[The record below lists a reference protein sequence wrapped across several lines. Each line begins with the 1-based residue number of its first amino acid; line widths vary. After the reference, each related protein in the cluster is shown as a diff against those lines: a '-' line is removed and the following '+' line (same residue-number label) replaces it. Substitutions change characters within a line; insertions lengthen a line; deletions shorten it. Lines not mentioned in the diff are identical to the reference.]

1 MTEKIEPPNCW
12 EYTQCGKE
20 PGGANVDENGPCQAA
35 LKTALDGVNNGKNA
49 GRLCWAVDGTMCHN
63 QTPGPE
69 EDKISSCISCPFFQ
83 KVQEAEDQGDLRTKF
98 LRFVTMDGK
107 KPLMQGLEIKHV
119 AQGERFIIQNANSE
133 AGYIIQKGSCRILV
147 EKDGELVAIGRRGL
161 GEVVGVTA
169 LLTGAP
175 YSAHVEAE
183 TPMCLWVIRRDQ
195 FEAMVEK
202 DRDLM
207 EFLTELV
214 ADRLSADRPMAD
226 RAVGRYTAREVLG
239 KGGFS
244 MVYKGIHTALE
255 MPVAIKMLHHDK
267 ALDPDF
273 LAAFR
278 NEAESIAKFNHE
290 NIVRVFDIEELYRTV
305 FIIMEYLEGELLSD
319 MIKRLGRLS
328 PLLAA
333 DFMVQACRGLEYAHK
348 FGIIHRDINVSNLFI
363 QTGDRLKIMDF
374 GIACKIGTEDFGE
387 TGTAAFMS
395 PEQIDG
401 DPVDERTDIYS
412 LGLAAY
418 EMVTGERAF
427 PGNDIMALL
436 DGHLERDVP
445 DPAEKAPD
453 LPPALRQ
460 VIMKAGKRAPDE
472 RFNKAGEIIE
482 ALTEILP
489 QCDLPLECA
498 PPVRKMTSLF
508 LIYEEDKQ
516 KEVGRLTE
524 EFSSAMKKLGVTLK
538 AANFPDI

>member
-1 MTEKIEPPNCW
+1 MTEKSDQPNCW
-12 EYTQCGKE
+12 EFTQCGKE
-20 PGGANVDENGPCQAA
+20 PGGANVDESGPCPAA
-35 LKTALDGVNNGKNA
+35 LEAGLDGVNGGENA
-49 GRLCWAVDGTMCHN
+49 GRLCWAVDGTLCHN
-63 QTPGPE
+63 HSPAPG
-69 EDKISSCISCPFFQ
+69 EDKIASCIACPFFQ
-83 KVQEAEDQGDLRTKF
+83 KVQESEDAGDLRTKF
-98 LRFVTMDGK
+98 LRFVTMNEK
-107 KPLMQGLEIKHV
+107 KPLVQGLEIKHV
-119 AQGERFIIQNANSE
+119 KQGERFVVQNAPSE
-133 AGYIIQKGSCRILV
+133 AGYIIQKGSCKIIV
-147 EKDGELVAIGRRGL
+147 EKEGELLTIGRRGL

-183 TPMCLWVIRRDQ
+183 TPMCLWVIHREQ
-195 FEAMVEK
+195 FEAMVET

-226 RAVGRYTAREVLG
+226 RAVGKYTAKEILG

-244 MVYKGIHTALE
+244 MVYKGVHTALE
-255 MPVAIKMLHHDK
+255 MPAAIKMLHHDK

-290 NIVRVFDIEELYRTV
+290 NIVRIFDIEELYRTV

-319 MIKRLGRLS
+319 MIRRLGRLS

-333 DFMVQACRGLEYAHK
+333 DFIVQACRGLEYAHK
-348 FGIIHRDINVSNLFI
+348 HGIIHRDINVSNLFI
-363 QTGDRLKIMDF
+363 QNGDRLKIMDF
-374 GIACKIGTEDFGE
+374 GIACTIGTEDFGE
-387 TGTAAFMS
+387 TGTAAYMS

-445 DPAEKAPD
+445 DPAEKVSD
-453 LPPALRQ
+453 LPPALRK

-472 RFNKAGEIIE
+472 RYSNAGEIIE
-482 ALTEILP
+482 ALAEILP
-489 QCDLPLECA
+489 QCNLPLEPA
-498 PPVRKMTSLF
+498 PSVRKMTSLF
-508 LIYEEDKQ
+508 LIYDEDKQ
-516 KEVGRLTE
+516 KEVARLTE
-524 EFSSAMKKLGVTLK
+524 EFSSAVKKLGVTLK
-538 AANFPDI
+538 AADFPDV